1 MSNRLYG
8 CMLVNRED
16 NSFYRFHFMRDKHYT
31 EDKMYILK
39 NKFNK
44 LIAHNKKIYGKI
56 FVVYGEGDSRRWK

>member
-1 MSNRLYG
+1 
-8 CMLVNRED
+8 
-16 NSFYRFHFMRDKHYT
+16 MRDKHYT